1 MIFFGLARMMHL
13 KDDPRTERPADL
25 LYQGLLRAL
34 QE

>member
-1 MIFFGLARMMHL
+1 MMNL